1 MNISEFERNKPRKTY
16 ELIQKLINKYRRL
29 ISNIEIMDDED
40 CIKVEMAADFAK
52 ELEEIKRIFKKGE

>member
-1 MNISEFERNKPRKTY
+1 MNISEFERKRPRKTY
-16 ELIQKLINKYRRL
+16 ESIQKLINKYRRL

-52 ELEEIKRIFKKGE
+52 ELEELMKVFKTGE

>member
-1 MNISEFERNKPRKTY
+1 MNISEFERKKPRKTY
-16 ELIQKLINKYRRL
+16 ESIQKLINKYRRL

>member
-1 MNISEFERNKPRKTY
+1 MNISEFERKKPRKTY
-16 ELIQKLINKYRRL
+16 ESIQKLINKYKRL

>member
-1 MNISEFERNKPRKTY
+1 MNISEFERKKPRKTY

>member
-1 MNISEFERNKPRKTY
+1 MNISEFERKRPRKTY
-16 ELIQKLINKYRRL
+16 ESIQKLINKYRRL